1 MGLLQIDLHAQAC
14 QVFLESLQG
23 SGSPA
28 PFRVM
33 ATDGDDNI
41 ISEPRIVDRLI
52 HALGRLAANAVKG
65 PIHLV
70 QVDIGC
76 QRAEYAANNVAKRS
90 VDFFVR
96 LSREQLRPT
105 YGQGFRGAPLQTDT
119 EESRPQTIR
128 AGGSRAQVTQ
138 TTSEGSRSE
147 EEI

>member
-1 MGLLQIDLHAQAC
+1 MSPLLRHDSARY
-14 QVFLESLQG
+14 
-23 SGSPA
+23 P
-28 PFRVM
+28 
-33 ATDGDDNI
+33 
-41 ISEPRIVDRLI
+41 
-52 HALGRLAANAVKG
+52 LAANCAA
-65 PIHLV
+65 
-70 QVDIGC
+70 
-76 QRAEYAANNVAKRS
+76 RARSRRTPSREADFESRGQDRCPARGTDHAPNNVAKRS

-138 TTSEGSRSE
+138 ITSEVSRSE